1 MSVSEWHVT
10 QLGVLLDSVTN
21 RGNMD
26 PMDNVDNRL
35 FDINYRNAENIAYLV
50 AMLETVWGVDRINT
64 LMLAVREIR
73 ISQENQQEI

>member
-50 AMLETVWGVDRINT
+50 AMLETVWGVERINT
-64 LMLAVREIR
+64 LMLAVRDIR

>member
-1 MSVSEWHVT
+1 MSVSEWHAT

-26 PMDNVDNRL
+26 PMDNVDSRL

-64 LMLAVREIR
+64 LMLAVRDIR